1 MPWKKH
7 GGQFRGR
14 ARAVAVLGAAG
25 LLAVSACGNSD
36 DGGDGGGSGETQN
49 VQVFTWWADGG
60 EKAGLD
66 GLVAQFQKDCSQY
79 KFDNA
84 AVAGGAGANAKQVL
98 ANNLQN
104 NDPPATFQAH
114 AGKELK
120 DYIDAGQVD
129 DVSAL
134 YDEFGLK
141 TAFPQTLV
149 DQLTVDGKIYS
160 IPANVHRANVVWVN
174 PTVLKKAN
182 LDATKAPASVD
193 AWIADLE
200 KLKAAG
206 VRSPLATSK
215 GFAQEQ
221 VMEAVLLAELGA
233 DKFNGLF
240 DGKTDVAGADVT
252 AALEK
257 YKKLLSYSNTDR
269 EAIDWPDALGYV
281 NKGQAGY
288 TLMGDWVAAQQIQ
301 DKVAETA
308 YTYWPAP
315 GTAGVFQWLADSFVQ
330 PTNGKNPEGNKCW
343 LKTVGSAEGQKAF
356 NTKKGSIPARSD
368 AMPADYPKYQQA
380 AMADWK
386 KDKLAG
392 SCAHGSACTLGQ
404 NESIQSA
411 ISQFSGGQDVATLQ
425 KALADALKS

>member
-1 MPWKKH
+1 M
-7 GGQFRGR
+7 RGVMGKTI
-14 ARAVAVLGAAG
+14 AAAGVAG
-25 LLAVSACGNSD
+25 LLVISACGNND
-36 DGGDGGGSGETQN
+36 DSGGGDGGSADKN

-66 GLVAQFQKDCSQY
+66 GMVAQFKKDCSQY
-79 KFDNA
+79 TFENA
-84 AVAGGAGANAKQVL
+84 AVAGGAGSNAKQVL
-98 ANNLQN
+98 AQNLRQ
-104 NDPPATFQAH
+104 NDPPSTFQAH

-141 TAFPQTLV
+141 TAFPQNLV

-160 IPANVHRANVVWVN
+160 IPANVHRANMVWTN
-174 PTVLKKAN
+174 PAVLKKAN
-182 LDATKAPASVD
+182 IDATKAPASVD
-193 AWIADLE
+193 AWIADLT

-206 VRSPLATSK
+206 VKAPLATSK
-215 GFAQEQ
+215 GFAQEM
-221 VMEAVLLAELGA
+221 VMETTLLAELGV

-240 DGKTDVAGADVT
+240 DGKTDPAGADVT
-252 AALEK
+252 AALNK
-257 YKKLLSYSNTDR
+257 YKTLLSFANTDR
-269 EAIDWPDALGYV
+269 DAIDWPDALGQV
-281 NKGQAGY
+281 NKGQSGY
-288 TLMGDWVAAQQIQ
+288 TLMGDWVAAQQLA
-301 DKVAETA
+301 DKIPDSK

-315 GTAGVFQWLADSFVQ
+315 GTDGVFQWLADSFVQ

-368 AMPADYPKYQQA
+368 ATPADYPKYQQS

-386 KDKLAG
+386 SDKLAG

-404 NESIQSA
+404 NESLQSA
-411 ISQFSGGQDVATLQ
+411 ISEFSAKGDVAKFQ
-425 KALADALKS
+425 QALATALKS